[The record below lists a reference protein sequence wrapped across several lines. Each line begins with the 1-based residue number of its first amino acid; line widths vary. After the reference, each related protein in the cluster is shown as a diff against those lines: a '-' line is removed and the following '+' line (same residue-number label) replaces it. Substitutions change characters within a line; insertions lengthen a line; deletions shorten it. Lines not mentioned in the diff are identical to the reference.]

1 MEIEDLCG
9 KRDYV
14 QYREVVIIH
23 IRRKRTVRVA
33 ERMREGENPGEKL
46 VIKSRAKV
54 NGHIFPVNLGKL
66 CPTPNGTPPSTTTG
80 WRV

>member
-1 MEIEDLCG
+1 M
-9 KRDYV
+9 
-14 QYREVVIIH
+14 
-23 IRRKRTVRVA
+23 RVA
-33 ERMREGENPGEKL
+33 ERMRKGENPGGEKE
-46 VIKSRAKV
+46 VIKSKAKV